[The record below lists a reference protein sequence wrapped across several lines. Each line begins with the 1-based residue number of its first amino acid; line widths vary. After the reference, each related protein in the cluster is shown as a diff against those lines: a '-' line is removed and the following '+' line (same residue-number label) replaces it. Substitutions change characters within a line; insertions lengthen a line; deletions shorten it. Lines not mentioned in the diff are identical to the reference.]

1 MKKVFLFL
9 FFFAALASVA
19 VGQNANDWFV
29 TRWVA
34 PANGEIKFP
43 AIGSGYT
50 IRYVPINHITG
61 APIGTMQT
69 ISPAS
74 SGQVISGLTSGWTYR
89 IDAYGG
95 TFNQFSF
102 DYFFNNKQDIVRVEQ
117 WGTTQWATMNGAFFG
132 CGNMDVTA
140 TDVPDLSACQDI
152 SDMFCN
158 CTSLVNGNGSI
169 SGWQTANVTNMH
181 SMFGGAQAFNQP
193 LSNWNTANVTNM
205 SQMFYRATAFNQPL
219 NWNTGNVTNMERM
232 FSGATAFN
240 QRLDSFKINDIATM
254 QYMLN
259 GCGMSCENLSTTL
272 DSWATQATALG
283 KNNVNLGDI
292 STVPNAYNET
302 GQAAINTLKN
312 NHNWTITGGQ
322 LAPGCILPAY
332 YVSEWDLS
340 KPVWPARSDAATT
353 LVTNLIGTNF
363 VVMWENMANPYDNGI
378 ESSANGTAASPF
390 KITGLTAGAK
400 YRIIAFSTSATN
412 KLTGL
417 CAEKADYQRLT
428 KVTHWGTTQW
438 TSLTKAFSGCGNM
451 DITATDKPDLSSVT
465 DLSMMFQT
473 CGNLVYNTSI
483 NDWDV
488 SHITII

>member
-95 TFNQFSF
+95 TFNRFDFSF
-102 DYFFNNKQDIVRVEQ
+102 YYYNRQDIVRLEQ
-117 WGTTQWATMNGAFFG
+117 WGTTQWATMSGAFFG

-169 SGWQTANVTNMH
+169 SGWQTANVTNMQ

-232 FSGATAFN
+232 FSGATSFNKPLAWNTQNVTDMSKMFYGATSFN
-240 QRLDSFKINDIATM
+240 QPLGSFKIDNVTYT
-254 QYMLN
+254 YMSDMLS
-259 GCGMSCENLSTTL
+259 GCGMSCQNLSTTL
-272 DSWATQATALG
+272 DGWKTQAATLN
-283 KNNVNLGDI
+283 KNNIYSAKSADTQKTVKKSNLLI
-292 STVPNAYNET
+292 S
-302 GQAAINTLKN
+302 
-312 NHNWTITGGQ
+312 
-322 LAPGCILPAY
+322 
-332 YVSEWDLS
+332 
-340 KPVWPARSDAATT
+340 PVEQNIR
-353 LVTNLIGTNF
+353 
-363 VVMWENMANPYDNGI
+363 
-378 ESSANGTAASPF
+378 
-390 KITGLTAGAK
+390 
-400 YRIIAFSTSATN
+400 
-412 KLTGL
+412 
-417 CAEKADYQRLT
+417 
-428 KVTHWGTTQW
+428 
-438 TSLTKAFSGCGNM
+438 
-451 DITATDKPDLSSVT
+451 
-465 DLSMMFQT
+465 
-473 CGNLVYNTSI
+473 
-483 NDWDV
+483 
-488 SHITII
+488 